1 MNNLMKMAILG
12 TLLGF
17 SCGMIFG
24 YVPMQVEFLKNALQN
39 STGVINCASCDF
51 RGVVDLIGLDLRGL
65 HAPGI
70 TFQPCVPTVINKKN
84 ELMVCVADQFSNLY
98 GVNFANS
105 NFFSSCFD
113 FAILDK
119 ADLSGADLTN
129 SSVQSASLKDAKV
142 AGIITTNASFCNSVM
157 PDGTK
162 CTDSWTGQ
170 GVTIACYCP

>member
-1 MNNLMKMAILG
+1 MKNLLKIAVLG

-17 SCGMIFG
+17 SCGILFC
-24 YVPMQVEFLKNALQN
+24 YIPMQVQFLKNALEN
-39 STGVINCASCDF
+39 STETINCASCDF
-51 RGVVDLIGLDLRGL
+51 RGVVGLIGLDLHGL

-70 TFQPCVPTVINKKN
+70 TFQPCISSLTNKNN
-84 ELMVCVADQFSNLY
+84 ELMICIPDQISNLY

-119 ADLSGADLTN
+119 ADLSGADFTN
-129 SSVQSASLKDAKV
+129 SSVQNASLKDAKV
-142 AGIITTNASFCNSVM
+142 TGIITTHACFCNSIM

-170 GVTIACYCP
+170 GVTIDCNC